1 MVKVTI
7 SGPPGSGTS
16 TLVEKLSSELNWT
29 SLNGGEVFREEAKN
43 RDISVEELSNIA
55 KSNLQIDITLD
66 DLLKKKMHS
75 EDSPDIIESR
85 LCGWWASE
93 LELNCFRIWISVSD
107 EERAKRIQKREGG
120 KYEDCLIRSRK
131 RQMDDKER
139 YQTLYGIDLD
149 DLSPYNL
156 IIDADEMDA
165 DEVFELVFSSIN
177 GVE

>member
-29 SLNGGEVFREEAKN
+29 SLNGGEVFREEAKI
-43 RDISVEELSNIA
+43 RGISVEVLSEIA
-55 KSNLQIDITLD
+55 KSDINIDKSLD
-66 DLLKKKMHS
+66 DLLKDRMNS
-75 EDSPDIIESR
+75 ENSPDIIESR
-85 LCGWWASE
+85 LSGWWASE
-93 LELNCFRIWISVSD
+93 LGLNCFRIWITVSD
-107 EERAKRIQKREGG
+107 EERAKRIQNREGG
-120 KYEDCLIRSRK
+120 DYEDCLIRSIK

-139 YQTLYGIDLD
+139 YLKLYDIDLD

-165 DEVFELVFSSIN
+165 NDVFELVYSNIN
-177 GVE
+177 GEE

>member
-1 MVKVTI
+1 
-7 SGPPGSGTS
+7 
-16 TLVEKLSSELNWT
+16 
-29 SLNGGEVFREEAKN
+29 
-43 RDISVEELSNIA
+43 
-55 KSNLQIDITLD
+55 
-66 DLLKKKMHS
+66 MHS

-93 LELNCFRIWISVSD
+93 LELDCFRIWISVSD